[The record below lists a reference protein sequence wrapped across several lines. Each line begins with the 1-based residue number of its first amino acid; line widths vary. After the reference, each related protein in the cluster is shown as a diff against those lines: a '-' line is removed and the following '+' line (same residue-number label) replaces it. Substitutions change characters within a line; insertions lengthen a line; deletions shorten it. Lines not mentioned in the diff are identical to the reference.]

1 MTTLKT
7 TKRNP
12 EVKAKKLRR
21 DGFATG
27 VLYGR
32 EMDEN
37 IPLQFSAVD
46 ASRFIKS
53 HKEGSQVILDFGD
66 TKTSAIVK
74 NIDYDAMKRQVMAL
88 DFQALV
94 AGEAISTT
102 VPVKL
107 ENEGAVQGFVD
118 QELTE
123 IHYKAD
129 PAHLLEPIEIDLTKF
144 HTGDALYVKDL
155 CLEEKGAQLIT
166 PADSLIFH
174 IADHAKNM
182 EIAEDETADEEAA
195 EAYVVK

>member
-129 PAHLLEPIEIDLTKF
+129 PAHLLEPIEIDLSIF
-144 HTGDALYVKDL
+144 HTGDGLYVKDL
-155 CLEEKGAQLIT
+155 RLEEKGAQLIT

-195 EAYVVK
+195 EA

>member
-155 CLEEKGAQLIT
+155 GLEEKGAQLIT

-182 EIAEDETADEEAA
+182 EIAEDEAADEEAA
-195 EAYVVK
+195 EA

>member
-155 CLEEKGAQLIT
+155 GLEEKGAQLIT

-182 EIAEDETADEEAA
+182 EIAEDETAEEEAA
-195 EAYVVK
+195 EA

>member
-21 DGFATG
+21 EGFATG

-94 AGEAISTT
+94 AGEKISTT

-107 ENEGAVQGFVD
+107 ENESAVQGFVD
-118 QELTE
+118 QELAE

-155 CLEEKGAQLIT
+155 GLEEKGAQLIT
-166 PADSLIFH
+166 PADSLVFH

-182 EIAEDETADEEAA
+182 EIAEDEAADEEAA
-195 EAYVVK
+195 EA

>member
-66 TKTSAIVK
+66 TKKSAIVK

-155 CLEEKGAQLIT
+155 GLEEKGAQLIT

-195 EAYVVK
+195 EA

>member
-118 QELTE
+118 QELAE

-155 CLEEKGAQLIT
+155 GLEEKGAQLIT

-195 EAYVVK
+195 EA

>member
-66 TKTSAIVK
+66 TKTSAIVN
-74 NIDYDAMKRQVMAL
+74 NIAYDAMKRQVMAL

-155 CLEEKGAQLIT
+155 GLEEKGAQLIT

-195 EAYVVK
+195 EA

>member
-37 IPLQFSAVD
+37 IPLQFSAID

-53 HKEGSQVILDFGD
+53 HKEGSQVILNFGD

-94 AGEAISTT
+94 AGEKISTT

-107 ENEGAVQGFVD
+107 ENESAVQGFVD
-118 QELTE
+118 QELAE

-155 CLEEKGAQLIT
+155 GLEEKGAQLIT

-195 EAYVVK
+195 EA

>member
-155 CLEEKGAQLIT
+155 GLEKKGAQLIT

-195 EAYVVK
+195 ED

>member
-37 IPLQFSAVD
+37 IPLQFSLVD

-155 CLEEKGAQLIT
+155 GLEEKGAQLIT

-195 EAYVVK
+195 EA

>member
-74 NIDYDAMKRQVMAL
+74 NIDYDAMKRQVMSL

-155 CLEEKGAQLIT
+155 GLEEKGAQLIT

-195 EAYVVK
+195 EA

>member
-129 PAHLLEPIEIDLTKF
+129 PAHLLEPIEINLTKF

-155 CLEEKGAQLIT
+155 GLEEKGAQLIT

-195 EAYVVK
+195 EA

>member
-155 CLEEKGAQLIT
+155 GLEEKGDQLIT
-166 PADSLIFH
+166 PADSLILH

-195 EAYVVK
+195 EA

>member
-46 ASRFIKS
+46 ASRFVKS

-155 CLEEKGAQLIT
+155 GLEEKGAQLIT

-195 EAYVVK
+195 EA

>member
-74 NIDYDAMKRQVMAL
+74 NIDYDAIKRQVMAL

-155 CLEEKGAQLIT
+155 GLEEKGAQLIT

-195 EAYVVK
+195 EA

>member
-155 CLEEKGAQLIT
+155 GLEEKGAQLIT
-166 PADSLIFH
+166 PADSLICH

-195 EAYVVK
+195 EA

>member
-94 AGEAISTT
+94 AGEKISTT

-107 ENEGAVQGFVD
+107 ENESAVQGFVD
-118 QELTE
+118 QELAE

-155 CLEEKGAQLIT
+155 GLEEKGAQLIT

-182 EIAEDETADEEAA
+182 EIAEDEAADEEAA
-195 EAYVVK
+195 EA

>member
-1 MTTLKT
+1 MMTTLKT

-155 CLEEKGAQLIT
+155 GLEEKGVQLIT

-182 EIAEDETADEEAA
+182 EIAEDETADEEAT
-195 EAYVVK
+195 EA

>member
-102 VPVKL
+102 VQVKL

-155 CLEEKGAQLIT
+155 GLEEKGAQLIT

-195 EAYVVK
+195 EA

>member
-94 AGEAISTT
+94 AGEKISTT

-107 ENEGAVQGFVD
+107 ENESAVQGFVD
-118 QELTE
+118 QELAE

-155 CLEEKGAQLIT
+155 GLEEKGAQLIT

-182 EIAEDETADEEAA
+182 EIADDETADEEAA
-195 EAYVVK
+195 EA

>member
-155 CLEEKGAQLIT
+155 GLEEKGAQLIT
-166 PADSLIFH
+166 PASELSFIEIIIQLLQYSDYVLH
-174 IADHAKNM
+174 IQ
-182 EIAEDETADEEAA
+182 
-195 EAYVVK
+195 VS

>member
-32 EMDEN
+32 EMDKN

-155 CLEEKGAQLIT
+155 GLEEKGAQLIT

-195 EAYVVK
+195 EA

>member
-66 TKTSAIVK
+66 TKTSAIFK

-155 CLEEKGAQLIT
+155 SKKKKDAQLIT

-195 EAYVVK
+195 EA

>member
-102 VPVKL
+102 VTVKL

-155 CLEEKGAQLIT
+155 GLEEKGAQLIT

-195 EAYVVK
+195 EA

>member
-107 ENEGAVQGFVD
+107 KNEGAVQGFVD

-155 CLEEKGAQLIT
+155 GLEEKGAQLIT

-195 EAYVVK
+195 EA

>member
-7 TKRNP
+7 TKRTP

-155 CLEEKGAQLIT
+155 GLEEKGAQLIT

-195 EAYVVK
+195 EA

>member
-129 PAHLLEPIEIDLTKF
+129 PAHLIEPIEIDLTKF

-155 CLEEKGAQLIT
+155 GLEEKGAQLIT

-195 EAYVVK
+195 EA

>member
-74 NIDYDAMKRQVMAL
+74 NIDYDAMKHQVMAL

-155 CLEEKGAQLIT
+155 GLEEKGAQLIT

-195 EAYVVK
+195 EA

>member
-155 CLEEKGAQLIT
+155 GLEEKGAQLIT
-166 PADSLIFH
+166 LADSLIFH

-195 EAYVVK
+195 EA